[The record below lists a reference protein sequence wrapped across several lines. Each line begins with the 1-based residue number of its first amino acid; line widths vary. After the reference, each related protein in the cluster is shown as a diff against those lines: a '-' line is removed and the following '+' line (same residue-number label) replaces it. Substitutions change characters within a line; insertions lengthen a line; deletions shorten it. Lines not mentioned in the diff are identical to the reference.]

1 MDIEIWESAH
11 LYHPVLIQTLVSSS
25 KIMLNVTCSIIYFVA
40 LTKDGFVFTFMENL
54 LFWF

>member
-25 KIMLNVTCSIIYFVA
+25 KIMLNFACSIRYFVT
-40 LTKDGFVFTFMENL
+40 LTKENIFIFMENL